1 MEGLSY
7 EDILALWESVTDFS
21 ESWHEKIEEMLFR
34 IDEMRVAEDF
44 QNVKDKLDELQKKIL
59 DLRTEIED
67 AVEKAHQG
75 DISLEDL
82 EGLFRD
88 YGDELMMLEQELIEL
103 ELEPDT
109 YEDYYYEEEEE
120 EF

>member
-44 QNVKDKLDELQKKIL
+44 QNVKDKLDELQKKIM
-59 DLRTEIED
+59 DLRMEIED
-67 AVEKAHQG
+67 AVEKAHHG

-103 ELEPDT
+103 ELEPDI